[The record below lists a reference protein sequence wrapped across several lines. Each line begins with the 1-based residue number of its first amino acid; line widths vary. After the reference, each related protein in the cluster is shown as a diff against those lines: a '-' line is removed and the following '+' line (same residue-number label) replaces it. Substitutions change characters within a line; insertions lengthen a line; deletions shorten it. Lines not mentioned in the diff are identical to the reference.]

1 MSEANKAVAKR
12 WCEEVW
18 HKQRREAI
26 AEMLALDAPIYDG
39 DQVSIGPE
47 GFYPF
52 FDRISTTFSD
62 MHVTPHEAI
71 AEGDMVCL
79 RWSCA
84 MRHTGDGLGMPAT
97 NKRVEI
103 TGISIVRVKD
113 GKLTAGWQNWAILG
127 LLQPTNPDPVAPT
140 YIPPTVY

>member
-1 MSEANKAVAKR
+1 MSEANKAVAIR
-12 WCEEVW
+12 WFEEVW
-18 HKQRREAI
+18 NKQRREAI
-26 AEMLALDAPIYDG
+26 AEMLAPDAPIYDG

-52 FDRISTTFSD
+52 FDRISTTFSE
-62 MHVTPHEAI
+62 MRVTPHAAI
-71 AEGDMVCL
+71 AEGDTVCL

-84 MRHTGDGLGMPAT
+84 MRHTGDGLGMPPT

-113 GKLTAGWQNWAILG
+113 GKLTAGWQNWDMLG
-127 LLQPTNPDPVAPT
+127 LLQQINSAPVAAT
-140 YIPPTVY
+140 YIAAIG